1 MKEIAGYL
9 LKIGAVFLRPEQ
21 PFTWASGIKSPIYC
35 DNRLVL
41 TDVEA
46 RDAVENAISETVRRR
61 YPQAQALFG
70 TSTAGI
76 AHCAI
81 AAHILRLPAG
91 YVRSGAKEHGRTNR
105 IEGKLEKG
113 EKVVVIEDLI
123 STGGS
128 VIEVVEAL
136 REAGAEDAT
145 QAARELVCTASGKT
159 KNELLRDGLL
169 YASPEVERSAYS
181 LCARHLAGEPV
192 AYLIGEWEFYGL
204 PLRVTPDVLIPRDD
218 TCAVAELAIRKAL
231 FLEQDPRILDLC
243 CGSGCIGL
251 AIASRVKDAKVT
263 LADLSMEALAIAK
276 ENTGLNRLGG
286 RVRCVQAD
294 ATKKAP
300 AFLGKYDM
308 IVSNPPY
315 VTGAEMQALP
325 HSVRDFEP
333 AMALYGGEDGLDFY
347 RAIVENYTPA
357 LKKGGFVCFEFGM
370 GQGDDVCRIL
380 EENGYTIL
388 ERTRDYNDRERAV
401 LAQYGRKED

>member
-1 MKEIAGYL
+1 MAITYNNLYLDLRAELRRAGD
-9 LKIGAVFLRPEQ
+9 E
-21 PFTWASGIKSPIYC
+21 
-35 DNRLVL
+35 
-41 TDVEA
+41 E
-46 RDAVENAISETVRRR
+46 
-61 YPQAQALFG
+61 
-70 TSTAGI
+70 
-76 AHCAI
+76 
-81 AAHILRLPAG
+81 
-91 YVRSGAKEHGRTNR
+91 
-105 IEGKLEKG
+105 
-113 EKVVVIEDLI
+113 
-123 STGGS
+123 
-128 VIEVVEAL
+128 
-136 REAGAEDAT
+136 AT
-145 QAARELVCTASGKT
+145 QSARELVCAAAGKT
-159 KNELLRDGLL
+159 REELVRDGSL
-169 YASPEVERSAYS
+169 YASPEVEAAAHE
-181 LCARHLAGEPV
+181 LVKRHLAGEPV

-325 HSVRDFEP
+325 HSVKDFEP

-380 EENGYTIL
+380 EENGYAIL